1 MEKQLKIIVHG
12 KVQGVYFRKT
22 TQEEAQKL
30 GLVGKVRNETDGS
43 VLIHVKGQE
52 ERLEDFVDYC
62 HIGPERARVE
72 QVKVES
78 LEASMEISEFI
89 IER

>member
-1 MEKQLKIIVHG
+1 MEKQLKIIVRG

-22 TQEEAQKL
+22 TQEKAQKL
-30 GLVGKVRNETDGS
+30 GLKGKVRNEPDGS
-43 VLIHVKGQE
+43 VLIYVKGNE
-52 ERLEDFVDYC
+52 KDLEAFIDFC

-72 QVKVES
+72 QVKAEP
-78 LEASMEISEFI
+78 LEDPIEASDFI